1 MSHRNHRFDPIVI
14 DDDDD
19 EDDEAGGMQVDFSHQ
34 QRQRGMFG
42 YDTPDHIR
50 GSPSIYHTS
59 IEQEKKV
66 RSRLREERH
75 AALSVLMDR
84 ELLMV
89 QALAAQETLPQTR
102 RRFLTKLIAPEDPD
116 IAASIRADRFIIQ
129 AQPQYSA
136 SSSSSSNTVPVPV
149 CRNIVDVCE
158 TDDAGWMK
166 PKPKTREMASSS
178 PSDAGSGEDGEGEG
192 VE

>member
-34 QRQRGMFG
+34 QRHRGMFGISPTHLLLLNSQKVISFTNGVYAG

-89 QALAAQETLPQTR
+89 QALAAQE
-102 RRFLTKLIAPEDPD
+102 
-116 IAASIRADRFIIQ
+116 
-129 AQPQYSA
+129 
-136 SSSSSSNTVPVPV
+136 VCHPVPTSLTLT
-149 CRNIVDVCE
+149 I
-158 TDDAGWMK
+158 
-166 PKPKTREMASSS
+166 S
-178 PSDAGSGEDGEGEG
+178 
-192 VE
+192 